1 MRFYD
6 DNALLHSEPI
16 TGSVFNS
23 DYDLT
28 IGVLPHD
35 DINTYGSFFEGS
47 IDYFHLWD
55 KALEYNEIMGYNNNS
70 LVGNESG
77 LVGFWNFSSGSGD
90 ILYDYSG
97 NQNHGTIVG
106 ASWEEVVSGC
116 TDTYAENYNSDA
128 NMDDGSCTY
137 PDNGSHALSF
147 NESKI
152 MFNFLE
158 MD

>member
-1 MRFYD
+1 MMRMLYCILSPSQVF
-6 DNALLHSEPI
+6 
-16 TGSVFNS
+16 FNS

-97 NQNHGTIVG
+97 NQNHGT
-106 ASWEEVVSGC
+106 
-116 TDTYAENYNSDA
+116 
-128 NMDDGSCTY
+128 MR
-137 PDNGSHALSF
+137 
-147 NESKI
+147 
-152 MFNFLE
+152 
-158 MD
+158 